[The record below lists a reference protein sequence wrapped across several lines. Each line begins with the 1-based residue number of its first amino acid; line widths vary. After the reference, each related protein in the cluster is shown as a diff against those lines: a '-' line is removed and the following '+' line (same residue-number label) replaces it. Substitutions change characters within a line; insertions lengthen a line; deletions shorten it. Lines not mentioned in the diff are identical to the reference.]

1 MARLVL
7 KEVRKRYGAT
17 TAVDGISLEIAEGSF
32 TVLLGPSGCGKST
45 LLRIIAGLED
55 TDEGV
60 IAIDGEVIN
69 HVRAKDRDVAMVFQN
84 YALYPYMTVLEN
96 IAFGLRV
103 RKVSEDELRR
113 RVDWAADLL
122 AIGDLLERYPRQL
135 SGGQRQRVAMG
146 RAMVRKPRLFL
157 FDEPLSNLDAQLR
170 EGMRGE
176 IKRLHQAVPITTIY
190 VTHDQTEAM
199 TLADRVVLLNRGRIE
214 QVGDPMDL
222 YERPAN
228 RFVAGFLGSPSISFV
243 AAELEGGPEALV
255 ARIDADVALPIPRER
270 ARKPGVAAGRR
281 ITLGIRPEHV
291 LRGDGPEVAVTLVE
305 PAGPRIYANIRLA
318 GTTIT
323 AELAARER
331 IRAGDRLQVA
341 IDMERVVLLDAESG
355 ISLES

>member
-1 MARLVL
+1 MARLELRDVC
-7 KEVRKRYGAT
+7 KRYGGAA
-17 TAVDGISLEIAEGSF
+17 AVDGVSLDIAQGEF

-55 TDEGV
+55 ADHGS
-60 IAIDGEVIN
+60 IAIDGEVVN

-96 IAFGLRV
+96 IAFGLRI
-103 RKVSEDELRR
+103 RKMPEGELRR
-113 RVDWAADLL
+113 RVDWAAGLL
-122 AIGDLLERYPRQL
+122 SIADLLERFPRQL

-176 IKRLHQAVPITTIY
+176 IKRLHQAVPITTLY

-214 QVGDPMDL
+214 QAGDPMEM

-243 AAELEGGPEALV
+243 EAELEAHGEALL
-255 ARIDADVALPIPRER
+255 ARIDADLTLPIPRER
-270 ARKPGVAAGRR
+270 AQRLGAVAGRR

-291 LRGDGPEVAVTLVE
+291 RRGDGPQVEVTLVE
-305 PAGPRIYANIRLA
+305 PAGPRIYVSVRLA
-318 GTTIT
+318 GAAVT
-323 AELAARER
+323 AELPARER
-331 IRAGDRLQVA
+331 VAPGDYLQVV
-341 IDMERVVLLDAESG
+341 IDMQRVVLLDAESG
-355 ISLES
+355 SALER

>member
-1 MARLVL
+1 MARLQLTDVH
-7 KEVRKRYGAT
+7 KRYGG
-17 TAVDGISLEIAEGSF
+17 TAVIAGVSLEIAEGEF

-55 TDEGV
+55 ADAGV
-60 IAIDGEVIN
+60 IAIDGEAVN

-84 YALYPYMTVLEN
+84 YALYPYMTVFEN
-96 IAFGLRV
+96 IAFGLRM
-103 RKVSEDELRR
+103 RKMPEDELRR
-113 RVDWAADLL
+113 QVDWAAGLL
-122 AIGDLLERYPRQL
+122 SIADLLERFPRQL

-146 RAMVRKPRLFL
+146 RAMVRRPRLFL

-176 IKRLHQAVPITTIY
+176 IKRLHQALPITTIY

-214 QVGDPMDL
+214 QAGDPMDL

-243 AAELEGGPEALV
+243 AAELEAAGGGLV
-255 ARIDADVALPIPRER
+255 ARLDAGLALTIPPGR
-270 ARKPGVAAGRR
+270 AARLTAAAGRK

-291 LRGDGPEVAVTLVE
+291 TRGSGPEAEIVAVE
-305 PAGPRIYANIRLA
+305 PAGPRIYVRARLA
-318 GTTIT
+318 GSLVT
-323 AELAARER
+323 AELTARDRVATGER
-331 IRAGDRLQVA
+331 LNVE
-341 IDMERVVLLDAESG
+341 IDMESVVLLDAETG
-355 ISLES
+355 NALEA